1 MKERDVVIRLESVV
15 LSDAFIS
22 FQLAAC
28 AKPVNIDPDETG
40 HDRGCS
46 PDRLPMSARGMDSS
60 GVVESFE

>member
-22 FQLAAC
+22 FQLAAS

-46 PDRLPMSARGMDSS
+46 PDRLPTSGREMDSPA
-60 GVVESFE
+60 VEC